1 LTVKLDTPGLSARTL
16 IVTCHLL
23 LVGIAAG
30 AQPTVRSFDGDK
42 GPGLAACEANNT
54 HCGRQSETNVGAS
67 GNQVVQITW
76 QNVAVYDKSGKLL
89 RSMPVTTF
97 IRNAGLDPMP
107 PPAKKGASRGP
118 YEPHVVYDEFIGR
131 WIIGVTG
138 FADCLLVSAS
148 SDALGA
154 WGGVYPSCLQGG
166 PCLDFDPGTKLGYDV
181 NGVYFCGAH
190 INDDNPETAPHTAW
204 DCFALPS
211 EEVKAIAR
219 RTPPAHLNRV
229 HNIPLDVVP
238 AVDNNP
244 NKARN
249 APAFFLTKSC
259 DHNGPL
265 NACQKSDNFPFTW
278 LVNTFTWNGRTGT
291 YNSGGA
297 QQVIK
302 TDVGSKANK
311 WVFNTPCCGL
321 DLGAPQAGT
330 DIRVRV
336 GTMHRLMNVMQ
347 AGSHLHAV
355 LGSGPCT
362 RDCGSQGT
370 DPNNIMIYVDLDC
383 SNPAACVVAQT
394 GKISGTDVNPAWGTV
409 GVDTQGNVGI
419 VAASVTAKTH
429 PSVLMWWRK
438 KTDAPNVFSG
448 PVTVAAGTAPYTCM
462 KDRTLDD
469 GRSYYVLF
477 GSSVGMLTA
486 RDPLDGTKLWTS
498 QQYANDARPCVFSTR
513 VVQYQIAPPASKPS
527 PPEPRDP
534 PY

>member
-1 LTVKLDTPGLSARTL
+1 MMRGSKRVGSHGVLLVVVCLLLSAGVAT
-16 IVTCHLL
+16 
-23 LVGIAAG
+23 
-30 AQPTVRSFDGDK
+30 AQPVVRSFDGDK
-42 GPGLAACEANNT
+42 GPGLAVCQANNT

-67 GNQVVQITW
+67 GTQIVQITY
-76 QNVAVYDKSGKLL
+76 QNVAVYDKTGKLL
-89 RSMPVTTF
+89 KSTPLTTF

-107 PPAKKGASRGP
+107 PAGKKGASRGP

-138 FADCLLVSAS
+138 LADCLLVSAS

-166 PCLDFDPGTKLGYDV
+166 PCLDFDPGTKLGYDK

-190 INDDNPETAPHTAW
+190 VNDDNPETAPHTAW

-211 EEVKAIAR
+211 AEVKAIAQG
-219 RTPPAHLNRV
+219 TPPAHLNRV

-244 NKARN
+244 NKSPT

-265 NACQKSDNFPFTW
+265 NACQKSDNFSFTW
-278 LVNTFTWNGRTGT
+278 LVNTFTWDGPTGI
-291 YNSGGA
+291 YNSGGT
-297 QQVIK
+297 QQVVK
-302 TDVGSKANK
+302 TDIGSKTNK
-311 WVFNTPCCGL
+311 WRFNTFCCGA
-321 DLGAPQAGT
+321 DLAAPQAGS
-330 DIRVRV
+330 DIRLRV
-336 GTMHRLMNVMQ
+336 GTAHRLMNVMQ

-362 RDCGSQGT
+362 KDCGSQGT
-370 DPNNIMIYVDLDC
+370 DTNNIMIYVDLDC
-383 SNPAACVVAQT
+383 STSTSCVVAQT
-394 GKISGTDVNPAWGTV
+394 AKISGLDVNPAWGTV

-419 VAASVTAKTH
+419 VAASVTAKTN
-429 PSVLMWWRK
+429 PGVVMWSRK
-438 KTDAPNVFSG
+438 QTDPPNVFSG
-448 PVTVAAGTAPYTCM
+448 PTLVAAGTAPYTCM
-462 KDRTLDD
+462 KDRTMDD
-469 GRSYYVLF
+469 GRTYHVLM

-498 QQYANDARPCVFSTR
+498 QQYGNDARPCVYSTR
-513 VVQYQIAPPASKPS
+513 IVQYQIAPATGTPVKEAATK
-527 PPEPRDP
+527 R
-534 PY
+534 